1 MGANQ
6 EEEKKDEKKVAG
18 IYVCMEG
25 EKQRMQ
31 KWGKKK
37 YTRREKKTKERDQ
50 ESEEGGGE
58 WGG

>member
-31 KWGKKK
+31 K
-37 YTRREKKTKERDQ
+37 
-50 ESEEGGGE
+50 
-58 WGG
+58 